1 MEQTVSGE
9 TKKVVC
15 SKHPPEEYKALMDSM
30 DRNGDGIITWD
41 EFVAAAIDK
50 VTLLNERNVKAA
62 FNVLDE
68 DGNGRITKEELKKK
82 FEGSQED

>member
-1 MEQTVSGE
+1 
-9 TKKVVC
+9 
-15 SKHPPEEYKALMDSM
+15 MDSM

>member
-1 MEQTVSGE
+1 M
-9 TKKVVC
+9 C
-15 SKHPPEEYKALMDSM
+15 SKHSPEEYKALMDSM

-41 EFVAAAIDK
+41 EFVAAAINK

-62 FNVLDE
+62 FTCLDE
-68 DGNGRITKEELKKK
+68 DKNGRITTDELKRK